1 LKNRNYIIIG
11 SSGGI
16 GSQLCTDLTNCKSNL
31 LLGYHENMPS
41 EEFSDLKSMHV
52 DATSFDSVMKLIQ
65 YGIEIFGNIDGVVS
79 LPGSIILKP
88 PHFIKESDFDEAI
101 NINLKSAFGVLR
113 AAGKALSDSSIVMMS
128 TAVTQIGL
136 SNHEMIVATKA
147 GIESMVKSASVT
159 YARKGLRFNAI
170 APGLVDTPL
179 STRIVSNPAALEM
192 SKKMHIR
199 DRIGSANDISNMI
212 QFLLNPE
219 NDWITG
225 QTFRVDGGLSS
236 TKV

>member
-1 LKNRNYIIIG
+1 
-11 SSGGI
+11 
-16 GSQLCTDLTNCKSNL
+16 
-31 LLGYHENMPS
+31 MPS
-41 EEFSDLKSMHV
+41 KKFSDLKSMHV

-65 YGIEIFGNIDGVVS
+65 HGLEIFGNIDGVVS
-79 LPGSIILKP
+79 LPGSIVLKP

-113 AAGKALSDSSIVMMS
+113 AAGKVLSDSSIVMMS

>member
-1 LKNRNYIIIG
+1 MNNRNYIILG

-16 GSQLCTDLTNCKSNL
+16 GAQICTDLSNCNSNL
-31 LLGYHENMPS
+31 LLGYNENMPS
-41 EEFSDLKSMHV
+41 DEFSDSKSMHV
-52 DATSFDSVMKLIQ
+52 DATSFDSVMELIQ
-65 YGIEIFGNIDGVVS
+65 YGLEIFGNVDGVVS

-113 AAGKALSDSSIVMMS
+113 AAGKILSDSSIVMMS

-136 SNHEMIVATKA
+136 ANHEMIVATKA

-159 YARKGLRFNAI
+159 YARKGLRFNVV

-179 STRIVSNPAALEM
+179 SSRIVSNPAALEI

-199 DRIGSANDISNMI
+199 NRIGSVNDISNMI
-212 QFLLNPE
+212 RFLLNPE